1 MQIIEGTDVAN
12 GGNIAWLKTILIGDG
27 IIWATRLPA
36 ANIAK
41 MGSVFIPNPATYKYD
56 TVTKIRF
63 DLADG
68 SSFDIEVQDV
78 GNQATWNTGTK
89 FALEQALSD
98 LYTWIS

>member
-1 MQIIEGTDVAN
+1 MQIKQGTDV
-12 GGNIAWLKTILIGDG
+12 NIAWTKTILIGDG
-27 IIWATRLPA
+27 VNWGTRLTA
-36 ANIAK
+36 ANIIK
-41 MGSVFIPNPATYKYD
+41 MGSTFIPNPATYKYD

-78 GNQATWNTGTK
+78 GNQALWNLGTK
-89 FALEQALSD
+89 VALQAALDD